1 MKKIILLSAFVLC
14 CCISCVKSGSVI
26 PNVGVNF
33 EASTN
38 DPKVAG
44 LNTPGGY
51 AIINGYGVAGLILY
65 RRGDG
70 SYAAYDRCSTV
81 DPAKLCAVT
90 VDPGGFTVT
99 DPCSGGKWALSN
111 GDPVKAPA
119 VTSLKP
125 YSIDVSNFEI
135 FVSN

>member
-1 MKKIILLSAFVLC
+1 MRKIILLSAVVL

-33 EASTN
+33 EVSTN
-38 DPKVAG
+38 NPIVSA
-44 LNTPGGY
+44 LNVPGGY

-81 DPAKLCAVT
+81 NPQNLCAVT
-90 VDPGGFTVT
+90 VDSGGFTVT
-99 DPCSGGKWALSN
+99 DP
-111 GDPVKAPA
+111 
-119 VTSLKP
+119 
-125 YSIDVSNFEI
+125 
-135 FVSN
+135 